1 MPVELADQ
9 EGGLILSELE
19 ELTNSRDQMLIIQ
32 AVPLNSS
39 ILKTSFS
46 YQNQTANG
54 KKSINNMF
62 GLTKRIPS
70 LKGVPNQIAEASAN
84 MLAHQIESFAKYL
97 SGIQSRGNLP
107 VIYFAGFSVA
117 EAMLQRGILPASNQ
131 IPWYLQISG
140 KNGIGRIYRQP
151 ELSQFLQTSPNKKSM
166 MTDLELIISD
176 SD

>member
-84 MLAHQIESFAKYL
+84 MLAHQIESFYL
-97 SGIQSRGNLP
+97 FCR
-107 VIYFAGFSVA
+107 F
-117 EAMLQRGILPASNQ
+117 
-131 IPWYLQISG
+131 
-140 KNGIGRIYRQP
+140 
-151 ELSQFLQTSPNKKSM
+151 
-166 MTDLELIISD
+166 
-176 SD
+176 